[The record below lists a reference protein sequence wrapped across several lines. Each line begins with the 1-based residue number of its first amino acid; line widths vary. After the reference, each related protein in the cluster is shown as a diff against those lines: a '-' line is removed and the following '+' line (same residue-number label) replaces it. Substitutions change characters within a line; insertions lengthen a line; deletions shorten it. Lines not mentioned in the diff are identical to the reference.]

1 MKKSAHLVIGAIVF
15 ALAASVGIAQ
25 AKPIEVTLWHAQG
38 GGNRLEALMEIVDG
52 FNASQSD
59 YAVKASHKGN
69 YAEVMNQTIAA
80 YRAKK
85 QPHIVQVYEV
95 GTLTMMKS
103 NAIVP
108 VEALMKDA
116 GYTVDWDDFLQPI
129 LSYYRSSES
138 KLQSMPFNSST
149 PVFFWNKDL
158 YKKAGLTSPP
168 KTWQELGKQMT
179 KLRAAGV
186 ECGYATAT
194 DLWVHVE
201 NYSAVND
208 QPLGTKANGLEGL
221 DAELVINKTRVV
233 GHYKRLKQWLDDGRA
248 QFFGRQEKRGQHKAF
263 FSGRCATVV
272 LSTAWQGTLER
283 DATFEWGAAPLLHES
298 DLDRKNSTIGGATF
312 WTLKGHNAEEY
323 KGVAAFFSYLATPDV
338 QIAYSKATGYVPVTT
353 SAYAKMKAEGFFKEK
368 PGREVPILSLK
379 WTPTTKNSWG
389 TRFGNW
395 VQARKAIGAE
405 LENALA
411 GTKTVE
417 QAFNDAVRRGNESLR
432 QFEKQYE

>member
-1 MKKSAHLVIGAIVF
+1 MRYSRYPLISALCLVHAV
-15 ALAASVGIAQ
+15 LAMGAQ
-25 AKPIEVTLWHAQG
+25 AQPIEVTLWHAQA

-52 FNASQSD
+52 FNASQAN
-59 YAVKASHKGN
+59 YAVKAIHKGG
-69 YAEVMNQTIAA
+69 YGEVMNQTIAA

-85 QPHIVQVYEV
+85 QPHMVQVYEV

-108 VEALMKDA
+108 VESLMKDA

-129 LSYYRSSES
+129 LSYYRTSEG
-138 KLQSMPFNSST
+138 KLLSMPFNSST

-158 YKKAGLTSPP
+158 YKKAGFTSPP
-168 KTWQELGKQMT
+168 KTWQELGEQMT
-179 KLRAAGV
+179 ELRAAGV

-201 NYSAVND
+201 NYSAVNN
-208 QPLGTKANGLEGL
+208 QPLGTKSNGLEGL
-221 DAELVINKTRVV
+221 DTELVINKTRVV
-233 GHYKRLKQWLDDGRA
+233 DHYKRLKQWLDDGRA

-283 DATFEWGAAPLLHES
+283 DATFQWGAAPLLYES
-298 DLDRKNSTIGGATF
+298 DLERKNSTIGGATF
-312 WTLKGHNAEEY
+312 WTLKGHEAEEY
-323 KGVAAFFSYLATPDV
+323 KAVAAFFSYLATPDV

-353 SAYAKMKAEGFFKEK
+353 SAYAKMKGEGYFQEK

-379 WTPTTKNSWG
+379 WTPTTKYSWG

-411 GTKTVE
+411 GTKTVD
-417 QAFNDAVRRGNESLR
+417 QAFDDAVRRGNEALR
-432 QFEKQYE
+432 QFEEQYR